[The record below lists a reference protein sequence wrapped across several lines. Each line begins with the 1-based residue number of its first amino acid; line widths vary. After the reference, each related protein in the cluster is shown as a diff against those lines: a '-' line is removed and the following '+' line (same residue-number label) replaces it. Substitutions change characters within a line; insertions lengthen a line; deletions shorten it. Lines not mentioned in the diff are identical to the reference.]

1 MKKINKLLS
10 ILLALAIAAG
20 VMTVFPLTASATD
33 GIDEPLPYTV
43 SGNCGAA
50 NEEDV
55 QWYAFDD
62 NSMAFFGTGAIKNYS
77 LDDLAPWFGYE
88 FTTIANTLFAR
99 KIAVEYGVTRIGDYC
114 FYLGDTYAYR
124 FYVQLYNIDI
134 ANTVTSIGKYAFYG
148 QSLVEEI
155 VIPPSVTHIGENAF
169 KNCSSLKRIVY
180 YGNPADLRWD
190 SDGATDTEFTGS
202 RFPIHILDDY
212 TDRVAEFNAR
222 FAYKNITFIADIDN
236 PYALEGEALDRNIA
250 AYYGSVNSR
259 VFGGAAPYII
269 VGRFDGAKKS
279 VTHGS
284 NGFASCVYINGTYY
298 VLTDIT
304 TGELH
309 EVIKNDTGKMTGY
322 QEAALSNVKLHISH
336 EYIGT
341 NTVKIIYTLENNTGS
356 SLTNVKVGGTG
367 DIKIGADDFASIEP
381 LNEGSN
387 QIGFY
392 MKSGKDFDKSGE
404 NYATLGFIGENVKVD
419 NTDQNSTTYQN
430 AHYFYGKVDANTN
443 GSAAGSKTVVLLP
456 ERIFNMNTAGTDNAG
471 KSHDSGTFNANA
483 DADSGMSYYWDV
495 TPNENT
501 PMASGTS
508 KQYAVLFSV
517 YGAKDETSAGS
528 MITDL
533 SETYRTVTWKNS
545 NSADDVLIKQV
556 VKHGDPAS
564 YPGADPFKASTA
576 QYDYTFSGWSDG
588 TTVYGKD
595 DSLPTVAADITYTAQ
610 YSATRRKFFK
620 KHSLSLDG
628 DIGVNYYVDVT
639 VAGLSVDDV
648 KNGTKKVKLSFD
660 GYDEEGYSADAEYTI
675 SGSTDYDEK
684 TGCFKA
690 KYSVCAAEMA
700 YSVHTTAYISTDNG
714 STWTEYRDEHDDF
727 SVRDYGDTVLNESS
741 AFSVEYKA
749 ENPDQY
755 AGLRDLVTKMLDYGA
770 KAQAAFGV
778 MTDDLAN
785 KNFSSLGV
793 NYRMQNVTIE
803 MMDAATDPKSDMRA
817 GVSDLGLTYVGSS
830 VVFLSKSSLRHY
842 YTIDDQDTFNS
853 VKDSVG
859 SNFTYH
865 EKEPGI
871 YFEHTD
877 IPASKLDETQ
887 EFTIGGKT
895 YGFSVLNYCRSV
907 LNSSVPREDKNL
919 AGATYWYNASA
930 NSFFGD

>member
-10 ILLALAIAAG
+10 ILLALAIVAG
-20 VMTVFPLTASATD
+20 VMTAFPLTASATD
-33 GIDEPLPYTV
+33 DIDEPLPYTV

-50 NEEDV
+50 NAEDV

-62 NSMAFFGTGAIKNYS
+62 NSMAFFGTGAIQNYTPENP
-77 LDDLAPWFGYE
+77 APWFGYE
-88 FTTIANTLFAR
+88 FNTIENTLFAR
-99 KIAVEYGVTRIGDYC
+99 KIAVEYGVTRIGDYS
-114 FYLGDTYAYR
+114 FYLGNTYPYK

-190 SDGATDTEFTGS
+190 SDGATDTEFTGNTS
-202 RFPIHILDDY
+202 FQIHILRDY
-212 TDRVAEFNAR
+212 ANRKDEFNAR
-222 FAYKNITFIADIDN
+222 FAYKHITFIADIDN

-269 VGRFDGAKKS
+269 VGRFNGAKKS

-284 NGFASCVYINGTYY
+284 NGFASCVYINGNYY

-309 EVIKNDTGKMTGY
+309 KVIKNETGKMTGY
-322 QEAALSNVKLHISH
+322 QEAALSNVKLRISH

-356 SLTNVKVGGTG
+356 PLTNVKVGGTG
-367 DIKIGADDFASIEP
+367 DIKIGADDKAKIQP
-381 LNEGSN
+381 LNENGD
-387 QIGFY
+387 QVGFY
-392 MKSGKDFDKSGE
+392 MKSRKDFDKSGE
-404 NYATLGFIGENVKVD
+404 NYATLGFIGKNVKID
-419 NTDQNSTTYQN
+419 NTVQNSLTYQN

-456 ERIFNMNTAGTDNAG
+456 ERIFNMNTSAADAANG
-471 KSHDSGTFNANA
+471 KSQA
-483 DADSGMSYYWDV
+483 DGAFTIEADSGMSYYWEESSV
-495 TPNENT
+495 NSNEQ
-501 PMASGTS
+501 

-533 SETYRTVTWKNS
+533 SKPYHTVTWKNS
-545 NSADDVLIKQV
+545 SKPDDVLIKQV
-556 VKHGDPAS
+556 VKDGDPAS

-595 DSLPTVAADITYTAQ
+595 DLLPAVTADITFTAQ
-610 YSATRRKFFK
+610 YSETRRKFFK

-648 KNGTKKVKLSFD
+648 KDGTKVKLSFNGFD
-660 GYDEEGYSADAEYTI
+660 DPENGYTADAEYTI
-675 SGSTDYDEK
+675 NGSTDYDEK

-700 YSVHTTAYISTDNG
+700 CSVHTTAYISTDNG
-714 STWTEYRDEHDDF
+714 STWTEYTDEHDDF
-727 SVRDYGDTVLNESS
+727 SVRDYGDAVLNESS
-741 AFSVEYKA
+741 AFSIEYKA
-749 ENPDQY
+749 ENPGQY

-793 NYRMQNVTIE
+793 SYQMQNVTIE
-803 MMDAATDPKSDMRA
+803 MMDKATAPKSDMRA
-817 GVSDLGLTYVGSS
+817 GVNDLGLTYVGSS

-842 YTIDDQDTFNS
+842 YTIADQDTFDT
-853 VKDSVG
+853 VKSTVG
-859 SNFTYH
+859 SNFIYH
-865 EKEPGI
+865 EKDHGI
-871 YFEHTD
+871 YYEHAD

-887 EFTIGGKT
+887 VFTIGGKT

-907 LNSSVPREDKNL
+907 LNSNVPREDKNL

-930 NSFFGD
+930 KSFFGD